1 MSTPGQKVPNP
12 QVAVN
17 IQKTSSGLLDKVS
30 TLQRRVT
37 SDSVKSAL
45 GILQEIGIKDDIEDF
60 IHEVDPDTPAE
71 RDAEARE
78 ITLRIFK
85 LDRLLTFLLYY
96 TSLALN
102 CLTLLGPSKSFGD
115 FMYNVFI
122 KSFDV
127 TEWDFLK
134 FTTVGRI
141 SGATCTLQV
150 GFFIIANILVWV
162 YIRLHPRGEDA
173 LYKGFKGPTYFGG
186 PLQIIHLFGPS
197 LKSYYRAIRK
207 VDAQFADIIN
217 FISQTLIV
225 IVTALSTHSKY
236 EILDSEEGPDSSDYF
251 FRRQFP
257 VDNSTIESPTEAEL
271 QNQAVIA
278 QSTLVIS
285 SVAIIMLALLN
296 MLSWLSNI
304 WTVNQDEV
312 IVYALFKLI
321 TRILVCYPCCRD
333 KFVNDGRDVKDI
345 EKEKLMEKGKSV
357 MRENI

>member
-1 MSTPGQKVPNP
+1 MSTPGKKVPNP

-17 IQKTSSGLLDKVS
+17 IQKASSDLLDKTS
-30 TLQRRVT
+30 TLERRVT

-45 GILQEIGIKDDIEDF
+45 GILQEIGIKDDIENF
-60 IHEVDPDTPAE
+60 IRHVDPDTPAE
-71 RDAEARE
+71 RNAEARE

-134 FTTVGRI
+134 FTTVGKI

-150 GFFIIANILVWV
+150 GFFIIANALVLV
-162 YIRLHPRGEDA
+162 YTRLHPRGEDA
-173 LYKGFKGPTYFGG
+173 LYKGLRGPIYFGG
-186 PLQIIHLFGPS
+186 PLQIFHLFGSS
-197 LKSYYRAIRK
+197 LKSYYKAVRK
-207 VDAQFADIIN
+207 SDAQFADIIN

-225 IVTALSTHSKY
+225 VVTALSSHSKY
-236 EILDSEEGPDSSDYF
+236 EVLETEEGPESSSSF

-257 VDNSTIESPTEAEL
+257 VDNSTVEPTETEL
-271 QNQAVIA
+271 QNQAMIA

-285 SVAIIMLALLN
+285 SVAIIMLSLLN

-304 WTVNQDEV
+304 WTVEQDEV

-321 TRILVCYPCCRD
+321 TRILVCYPCCKD
-333 KFVNDGRDVKDI
+333 KFVGDGQDAKDI

-357 MRENI
+357 MRGNI